1 MLVDLWENNLLK
13 NAFRV
18 NSCDWNV
25 VNERW
30 MRLRN
35 RWMGEQQLADNAMTI
50 NDIDLH
56 KIKYE

>member
-1 MLVDLWENNLLK
+1 MLVDLWEN